1 VAGFAVIALVALGAV
16 TACGKGTNGAGEPS
30 PATSSSAPAGLSPE
44 SLRTISS
51 YVGVPSGKATGAPI
65 RVGLVNTESGAA
77 ASPESTLGV
86 EEAVR
91 SVNEYFG
98 GVKGRPIELRKCLP
112 ADAAQTLRCAQDFA
126 ADPATVAVLQGT
138 LDADLQGFHAALAPK
153 VPVLGHL
160 PLSPVDAAAPN
171 AYYLS
176 GGQFSVLGVVSY
188 ARDFVKAKKVALIAV
203 AGFAATELAISTLEN
218 AMKAVGISV
227 TVAKFPYDSTDLT
240 QALAASRAQEADLLI
255 PAVTSPQQCVGLSN
269 AVQQM
274 GIDTPILA
282 FTGCLGADVA
292 KSLGDYP
299 RWQFMAFTISPEADA
314 PDDLTAWQVRAFNEW
329 YRPLEGR
336 GLTRNSGVHMFQLV
350 LTLSKLLNAVP
361 GDTPTAAAASAQIKR
376 FTGPVFLGVP
386 RLAFGAIPG
395 LPALG
400 SLSSR
405 VYVYLGNGS
414 WGDTTG
420 GAWLEPPNIPT
431 TVGSG
436 RR

>member
-1 VAGFAVIALVALGAV
+1 VAGFALIAVVVVGAL
-16 TACGKGTNGAGEPS
+16 TACGKGTNSAGP
-30 PATSSSAPAGLSPE
+30 PDPVASSSAPGGLSPE
-44 SLRTISS
+44 SLKTISS
-51 YVGVPSGKATGAPI
+51 YVGAQPGKATGAPI
-65 RVGLVNTESGAA
+65 RVGFVNTESGAA

-91 SVNEYFG
+91 SVNEHFG

-112 ADAAQTLRCAQDFA
+112 TDAAQTQRCAQDFA
-126 ADPATVAVLQGT
+126 NDPATVAVLQGT
-138 LDADLQGFHAALAPK
+138 LEADLQGFHAALAPK

-171 AYYLS
+171 SYYLS

-203 AGFAATELAISTLEN
+203 GGFAATELAISTLEG
-218 AMKAVGISV
+218 ALKAVGISV

-269 AVQQM
+269 AVRQM
-274 GIDTPILA
+274 GVDTPVLA
-282 FTGCLGADVA
+282 FTGCLGAEVA

-299 RWQFMAFTISPEADA
+299 RWQYMAFTISPEADA
-314 PDDLTAWQVRAFNEW
+314 PDDLTAYQVRAFNEW

-350 LTLSKLLNAVP
+350 LTLVKLLNATP
-361 GDTPTAAAASAQIKR
+361 GDTPSASTAAAQMKR
-376 FTGPVFLGVP
+376 FAGPVFLGVP
-386 RLAFGAIPG
+386 KLAFGAIPG
-395 LPALG
+395 LPAIG

-420 GAWLEPPNIPT
+420 GAWIEPPNIPT
-431 TVGSG
+431 QVGS